1 MALTKTW
8 QIKIPFRNT
17 EINLETIPQVIERDY
32 SIVNAYI
39 KILTLQGSKENIN
52 IYVGVFS
59 EDKTRCITANNYSFV
74 PSVVDDSD
82 NFIKQGYEYLKTLP
96 EFEDTKDC

>member
-8 QIKIPFRNT
+8 RIKIPFRNT

-32 SIVNAYI
+32 SIGNAYI

-59 EDKTRCITANNYSFV
+59 EDKTQCIKANNYSFV
-74 PSVVDDSD
+74 PSVVNDSD